1 MKTLEQIKDEVAK
14 GIGYSDYEGMASV
27 TFGVANKVIR
37 SLIDEVSKMYAQQ
50 VAEKALAD
58 AAENAKLVLRQ
69 YNELGEVSEGD
80 LGQEITT
87 ENDKEY
93 VGINKDS
100 ILNTKIILP

>member
-50 VAEKALAD
+50 VAEDVRNRCAR
-58 AAENAKLVLRQ
+58 NAKIVKTG
-69 YNELGEVSEGD
+69 NSGSWFDGS
-80 LGQEITT
+80 I
-87 ENDKEY
+87 DKRA
-93 VGINKDS
+93 
-100 ILNTKIILP
+100 ILNTEIVLP